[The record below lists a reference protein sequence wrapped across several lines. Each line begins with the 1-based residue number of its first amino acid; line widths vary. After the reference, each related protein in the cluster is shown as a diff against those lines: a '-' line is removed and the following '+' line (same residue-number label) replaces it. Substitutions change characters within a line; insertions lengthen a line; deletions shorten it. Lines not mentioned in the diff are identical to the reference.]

1 MSIDYTV
8 FKGSSSGQVY
18 KSTASRQLKAD
29 DVVVKITHS
38 GLCYSDVH
46 FKHRDM
52 VLGHEGVGV
61 VSSVGPACWMFKPGD
76 RVGWGFVRDTCG
88 HCEMCLEGEDM
99 YCPDGDTYGNKSLD
113 TGSLAS
119 HAVIRESFLF
129 KIPDNLELSD
139 AAPMMCAGATVFEAL
154 SRYGVRST
162 DRIGVIGVGGLGHLA
177 IQFAAKMGCEVV
189 VFSGTDNKREEAM
202 AMGATEFYAVKDVSE
217 LAVERKIHCLLV
229 TGSGQIN
236 WGLYMPIMAPKGKIF
251 PLTVE
256 IGNFVDLPA
265 LPMNIKGLTLQGV
278 CVAPRQVYPKM
289 LGLAAHH
296 GIKPVIE
303 QFPMT
308 EAGIAQA
315 MERVEQGK
323 MRYRAVLVAED

>member
-1 MSIDYTV
+1 MSIEYTV
-8 FKGSSSGQVY
+8 FKGSESGRIY
-18 KSTASRQLKAD
+18 KDSASRQLRPD

-52 VLGHEGVGV
+52 VIGHEGVGV
-61 VSSVGPACWMFKPGD
+61 VASVGPACTLFKAGD

-88 HCEMCLEGEDM
+88 HCDMCYEGEDM
-99 YCPDGDTYGNKSLD
+99 YCETADTYGNKSLD

-129 KIPDNLELSD
+129 TIPDAVSLED

-154 SRYGVRST
+154 TRYGVKST
-162 DRIGVIGVGGLGHLA
+162 DRVGVIGVGGLGHLA

-189 VFSGTDNKREEAM
+189 VFSSTDNKREEAL
-202 AMGATEFYAVKDVSE
+202 AMGATEFYAVKGLTE
-217 LAVERKIHCLLV
+217 LPVERKIHCLLS
-229 TGSGQIN
+229 TGSGQIP

-256 IGNFVDLPA
+256 IGNFVGLPA
-265 LPMNIKGLTLQGV
+265 LPINGKGLTLQGST
-278 CVAPRQVYPKM
+278 VAPRQVFPKM
-289 LGLAAHH
+289 LAQVAQH
-296 GIKPVIE
+296 GIKPIIE
-303 QFPMT
+303 TFPMT

-315 MERVEQGK
+315 MERVESGK